1 MNKKTFLPLLL
12 AAVSVLPG
20 FGQSVGEN
28 EGQYRKDYVPVSPTT
43 AALMRHVQ
51 CPVNYSTGR
60 IDLSIPL
67 YEIRTRDFTLPLSL
81 KYAGGGV
88 KVDDMDDIAGLG
100 WTLDFGPTMGRSI
113 QGLPD
118 EQNYLLYNKD
128 FGSYDPL
135 YLEKLVNGAAD
146 EQADVFYYSTLSEEG
161 SFLFK
166 RPKSSA
172 ESGDRT
178 PLMIPL
184 TATKI
189 DGSLFNTSGFTLKDG
204 DGNTYEFTE
213 KEYTDNS
220 QLTGWKLKTLS
231 SPHGDR
237 LDFTYTTCDLSHYA
251 YYDYYA
257 AEDQPGDDLGRNGYW
272 RGRDGEL
279 TFFST
284 NGYELRNDS
293 LWGNFVDNQSQLY
306 YDHRP
311 GHTVEAKYP
320 TEISHANGRV
330 TFSYTGNLLTGMH
343 VYEGGTELQSVTFTY
358 KKMRV
363 GARSL
368 LTGVAFTDRV
378 TGKTRTYEMQYW
390 HELDEYSPSTKAV
403 DRHGYYNG
411 HEENTDRVERR
422 LVEFDM
428 AATGTHSTYYGYIG
442 GADRSPSADYA
453 AYYSL
458 QSIRYPDGASEN
470 FYYDLNR
477 YTDDSGQEQY
487 AGGLRIWQAELREA
501 SGRLKNTR
509 RFEYGNE
516 VVVPDIQ
523 YEEETQKIYRSH
535 ATIDYFRY
543 RLYPSEPVAD
553 AGSVAG
559 TPILYRLVTERV
571 MDGNGKENAV
581 RRYEYQTG
589 YSFPYISDGMVHD
602 DVRSMDK
609 GKLAAVTDLHPETRD
624 TLRHTGYGHTTL
636 EYGAGGQEQ
645 CRGVRQVN
653 ILAPQDESISM
664 EMYRNFSTYNYSIR
678 TDNEHPVVWKET
690 VTDYY
695 EGEPQTRTLTR
706 TFGSTENDVR
716 TGLPTKEET
725 VYANGEIRGMRYRYA
740 YHDGSGPE
748 ENEIL
753 QTIVTAN
760 ELRKLCWI
768 AKTTNEGDALS
779 QDWGHTLEYELLS
792 STGSAALHSTYT
804 IGHESS
810 GWLDE
815 EYTVHDAQGNICE
828 IQRRDGSVTTVLY
841 GYHYTH
847 PVCIVEGAT
856 YNEVLAKLGT
866 TYDALQS
873 LSGSTLRN
881 RLLGL
886 RSALPAPCQ
895 VTVYDYAPTRGPIYR
910 NAPDGEVTTWTYDG
924 FGRLTE
930 TKDAD
935 GAVTEYN
942 EYEDE

>member
-88 KVDDMDDIAGLG
+88 KVDDTDDIAGLG

-311 GHTVEAKYP
+311 GHTVKAKYP
-320 TEISHANGRV
+320 TEINYANGRV

-343 VYEGGTELQSVTFTY
+343 VYEGGTEMQSVTFTY

-378 TGKTRTYEMQYW
+378 TGKTRTYAMQYW

-477 YTDDSGQEQY
+477 YTDDFGQEQY
-487 AGGLRIWQAELREA
+487 AGGLRIWQAELWEA
-501 SGRLKNTR
+501 SGGLKNTR
-509 RFEYGNE
+509 RFEYGDE
-516 VVVPDIQ
+516 VIVPDIQ
-523 YEEETQKIYRSH
+523 YGEETQKIYRSH

-553 AGSVAG
+553 AGSVSG

-571 MDGNGKENAV
+571 MEGNGKETAV

-589 YSFPYISDGMVHD
+589 YSYPYVYGGMVHD
-602 DVRSMDK
+602 NVRSIDK
-609 GKLAAVTDLHPETRD
+609 GRLGAVTDLYPETGD
-624 TLRHTGYGHTTL
+624 TLRHTFYSHKTLKYGSD
-636 EYGAGGQEQ
+636 GQEQ
-645 CRGVRQVN
+645 CRDVRQVN
-653 ILAPQDESISM
+653 ILAPRDETVNM
-664 EMYRNFSTYNYSIR
+664 NEYRSFSTYNYPIR
-678 TDNEHPVVWKET
+678 TDNEHPVVWQET

-695 EGEPQTRTLTR
+695 EGEPQTRTVTR
-706 TFGSTENDVR
+706 SYGTTETDVC
-716 TGLPTKEET
+716 TGLPQIEANH
-725 VYANGEIRGMRYRYA
+725 YANGDSQERRYVYV
-740 YHDGSGPE
+740 HNVGSNSSVE
-748 ENEIL
+748 AL
-753 QTIVTAN
+753 KTMFAAN
-760 ELRKLCWI
+760 DLRKLTW
-768 AKTTNEGDALS
+768 TNKETNYGEVVQDGGAEFVYKVLPSNGMVVLGKRLS
-779 QDWGHTLEYELLS
+779 YARDENSRFE
-792 STGSAALHSTYT
+792 
-804 IGHESS
+804 
-810 GWLDE
+810 E
-815 EYTVHDAQGNICE
+815 EYTVHDAQGNACE
-828 IQRRDGSVTTVLY
+828 IQRRDGSVTTILY

-847 PVCIVEGAT
+847 PVCIVEGAA
-856 YNEVLAKLGT
+856 YNEVMAQLGT

-886 RSALPAPCQ
+886 RAALPAPCQ
-895 VTVYDYAPTRGPIYR
+895 VTVYDYAPTRGPVYR